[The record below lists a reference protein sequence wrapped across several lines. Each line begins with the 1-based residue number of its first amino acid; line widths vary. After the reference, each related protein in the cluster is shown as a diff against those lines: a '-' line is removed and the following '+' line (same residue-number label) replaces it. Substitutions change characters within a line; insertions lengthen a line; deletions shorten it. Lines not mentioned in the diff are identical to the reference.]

1 MYLPVFPCS
10 ELKHLPIAARHSP
23 PVDDSSFAG
32 STASRIFSSTLIQD
46 KTWSSRE
53 TRSIISI
60 HDNSPDLSTRN
71 VAIRLLFVRFSKIFQ
86 KRLGVSQ

>member
-1 MYLPVFPCS
+1 MFPCS

-23 PVDDSSFAG
+23 PVDDSSFTG
-32 STASRIFSSTLIQD
+32 STTSRIFSNTFIQD
-46 KTWSSRE
+46 KTWSSRG

-60 HDNSPDLSTRN
+60 HDSSPDLSTRE
-71 VAIRLLFVRFSKIFQ
+71 VAIRLLFVRFSKTFP